1 MVARK
6 VLSILIMLKLH
17 WVFQITYKMSV
28 ALNKASIL
36 LLYLRIMPQR
46 YYRVAIYT
54 LLILVG
60 LFAVATTIAG
70 IFQCMYVLRSSSYAI
85 KQLDGLS
92 NIV

>member
-1 MVARK
+1 
-6 VLSILIMLKLH
+6 
-17 WVFQITYKMSV
+17 MSV

-46 YYRVAIYT
+46 YYRVAIYS

-70 IFQCMYVLRSSSYAI
+70 IFQCMYVLKPFSYCI
-85 KQLDGLS
+85 QLAGWS
-92 NIV
+92 VEYIVVMWLT